1 MNRLTRLAVA
11 TVVGLLAFVA
21 VTVAAT
27 AVLAPRVELSLLVG
41 LPAGVFAGVTA
52 LFATA
57 TALRYRDAPVDADGR
72 RPASAGRW
80 RRAGVGA
87 ALGNAVA
94 LAGGAA
100 LFVLADLGVGLSVLA
115 LGGPVLAAVGTLVG
129 YSFPAHRDREEG
141 GRSRPVVR

>member
-1 MNRLTRLAVA
+1 MNRLTGLAA
-11 TVVGLLAFVA
+11 AIVVGLLAFVA
-21 VTVAAT
+21 VTVGVT

-41 LPAGVFAGVTA
+41 LPAGIFAGVTA

-57 TALRYRDAPVDADGR
+57 TALWYGDAPVDADGR
-72 RPASAGRW
+72 RPASASRW

-94 LAGGAA
+94 LAAGAG
-100 LFVLADLGVGLSVLA
+100 LFVLAGLSVGLSVLA

-129 YSFPAHRDREEG
+129 YSFPVRRDREEG